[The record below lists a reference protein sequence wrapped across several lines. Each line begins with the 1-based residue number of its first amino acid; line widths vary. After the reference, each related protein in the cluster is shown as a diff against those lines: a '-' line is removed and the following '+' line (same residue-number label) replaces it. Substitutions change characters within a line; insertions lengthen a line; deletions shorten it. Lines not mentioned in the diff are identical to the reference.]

1 MLASKGFLERAPRN
15 AYFPW
20 YPVYEGNYNGSWL
33 NVRPSDAI
41 VRGTFSKV
49 PVILGSV
56 VDEGTRWI
64 ESYHRG
70 RCGVADKL

>member
-1 MLASKGFLERAPRN
+1 MLASKGFLNLAPKN
-15 AYFPW
+15 GYFPW

-56 VDEGTRWI
+56 VDEGTRSVMPT
-64 ESYHRG
+64 ER
-70 RCGVADKL
+70 